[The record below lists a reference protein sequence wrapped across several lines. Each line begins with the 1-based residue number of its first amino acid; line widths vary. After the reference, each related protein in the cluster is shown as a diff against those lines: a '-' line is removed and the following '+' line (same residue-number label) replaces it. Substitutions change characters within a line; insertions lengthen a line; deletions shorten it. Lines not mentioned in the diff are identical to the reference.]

1 MKRTKSN
8 TIFKKTKKMIPGGVN
23 SPVRSF
29 AAVSSTPFIV
39 KRSKGSLIT
48 DVDNNNYIDF
58 IGSWGAMILGHSDN
72 RILKK
77 LNKVSKNGLTYG
89 APNVAETEIAEF
101 IIKNIP
107 SIDKIRMVNS
117 GTEATM
123 SAARLARGY
132 TKKDIIIKFNGCYH
146 GHGDAFLVEAGSGA
160 TTFGKPSS
168 SGVTK
173 GSSKDTISLPYN
185 DKEAV
190 KKVFSKYKNKIACV
204 IIEPIA
210 GNMNFVRSD
219 KSFLTLIRKLCTQNN
234 SLLIFDEVMTGFRV
248 NFRGAQAYYK
258 IKPDLTTF
266 GNVIGGG
273 DWSNHRLIPDIIKSI
288 KKNEFPIIRNPK
300 HIRPWTHVLDTIYG
314 YALAADRSLEEKN
327 SFNSYNFSTN
337 LDKNYNVLKVANV
350 FLKKFNINTIKIN
363 NKKEYEEKT
372 ILNINSSKSR
382 KVLGWSPLYDV
393 EKAIQI
399 TADWYIRNLEMKIK
413 PIDISIDQIK
423 QYIIKINQ
431 KEKELLRNII

>member
-8 TIFKKTKKMIPGGVN
+8 TIFKKTKKIIPGGVN

-29 AAVSSTPFIV
+29 AAVSSNPFIV
-39 KRSKGSLIT
+39 KKSKGSLIT

-77 LNKVSKNGLTYG
+77 LNEVSKNGLTYG

-219 KSFLTLIRKLCTQNN
+219 KSFLTLIRKLCTQNK

-248 NFRGAQAYYK
+248 NFKGAQACYK

-266 GNVIGGG
+266 GKVIGGG
-273 DWSNHRLIPDIIKSI
+273 LPVGAFGGKSKIMDMLAPDGPIYQAGTLSGNPLAMNCGLETLKIISKKNFFKKLSTKTKSFADNLNKIATDYKYDFHADSEGGMFGLYFTNKKPKNIEDI
-288 KKNEFPIIRNPK
+288 KK
-300 HIRPWTHVLDTIYG
+300 
-314 YALAADRSLEEKN
+314 S
-327 SFNSYNFSTN
+327 N
-337 LDKNYNVLKVANV
+337 LDE
-350 FLKKFNINTIKIN
+350 FNRFFTHMIN
-363 NKKEYEEKT
+363 NGVFFAPSAYEAGFMSESHTNKDLEK
-372 ILNINSSKSR
+372 IYRLFKSFI
-382 KVLGWSPLYDV
+382 KL
-393 EKAIQI
+393 AI
-399 TADWYIRNLEMKIK
+399 
-413 PIDISIDQIK
+413 
-423 QYIIKINQ
+423 
-431 KEKELLRNII
+431 

>member
-1 MKRTKSN
+1 
-8 TIFKKTKKMIPGGVN
+8 MIPGGVN

-29 AAVSSTPFIV
+29 TAVSSTPFIV
-39 KRSKGSLIT
+39 KKSKGSLIT
-48 DVDNNNYIDF
+48 DVDNNSYIDF

-101 IIKNIP
+101 IINNIP

-168 SGVTK
+168 SGVTR

-185 DKEAV
+185 DKEAI
-190 KKVFSKYKNKIACV
+190 KKIFSKYKNKIACV

-219 KSFLTLIRKLCTQNN
+219 KSFLSLIRKLCTQNN
-234 SLLIFDEVMTGFRV
+234 TLLIFDEVMTGFRV
-248 NFRGAQAYYK
+248 NFKGAQACYK

-266 GNVIGGG
+266 GKVIGGG
-273 DWSNHRLIPDIIKSI
+273 LPVGAFGGKSKIMDMLAPDGPIYQAGTLSGNPLAMNCGLETLKIISKNNFFNKLSAKTKSFAEHLNKIATDYKYDFHADSEGGMFGLYFTNKKPKNIEDI
-288 KKNEFPIIRNPK
+288 KK
-300 HIRPWTHVLDTIYG
+300 
-314 YALAADRSLEEKN
+314 S
-327 SFNSYNFSTN
+327 N
-337 LDKNYNVLKVANV
+337 LDE
-350 FLKKFNINTIKIN
+350 FNRFFTHMIN
-363 NKKEYEEKT
+363 NGVFFAPSAYEAGFMSESHTNKDLEK
-372 ILNINSSKSR
+372 IYRLFKSFI
-382 KVLGWSPLYDV
+382 KL
-393 EKAIQI
+393 AI
-399 TADWYIRNLEMKIK
+399 
-413 PIDISIDQIK
+413 
-423 QYIIKINQ
+423 
-431 KEKELLRNII
+431 

>member
-1 MKRTKSN
+1 MKRSKSN
-8 TIFKKTKKMIPGGVN
+8 IIFKKTKKMIPGGVN

-29 AAVSSTPFIV
+29 AAVSSNPFIV
-39 KRSKGSLIT
+39 KKSKGSLIT
-48 DVDNNNYIDF
+48 DVDNNSYIDF

-185 DKEAV
+185 DKEAI

-219 KSFLTLIRKLCTQNN
+219 KSFLSLIRKLCTQNN
-234 SLLIFDEVMTGFRV
+234 TLLIFDEVMTGFRV
-248 NFRGAQAYYK
+248 NFKGAQACYK

-266 GNVIGGG
+266 GKVIGGG
-273 DWSNHRLIPDIIKSI
+273 LPVGAFGGKSKIMDMLAPDGPIYQAGTLSGNPLAMNCGLETLKIISKKNFFKKLSTKTKSFTDNLNKIATDYKYDFHADSEGGMFGLYFTNKKPKNIEDI
-288 KKNEFPIIRNPK
+288 KK
-300 HIRPWTHVLDTIYG
+300 
-314 YALAADRSLEEKN
+314 S
-327 SFNSYNFSTN
+327 N
-337 LDKNYNVLKVANV
+337 LDE
-350 FLKKFNINTIKIN
+350 FNRFFTHMIN
-363 NKKEYEEKT
+363 NGVFFAPSAYEAGFMSESHTNKDLEK
-372 ILNINSSKSR
+372 IYRLFKSFI
-382 KVLGWSPLYDV
+382 KL
-393 EKAIQI
+393 AI
-399 TADWYIRNLEMKIK
+399 
-413 PIDISIDQIK
+413 
-423 QYIIKINQ
+423 
-431 KEKELLRNII
+431 

>member
-29 AAVSSTPFIV
+29 TAVSSTPFIV
-39 KRSKGSLIT
+39 KKSKGSLIT

-101 IIKNIP
+101 IINNIP

-248 NFRGAQAYYK
+248 NFKGAQAWYK

-266 GNVIGGG
+266 GKVIGGG
-273 DWSNHRLIPDIIKSI
+273 LPVGAFGGKSKIMDMLAPDGPIYQAGTLSGNPLAMSAGIALMTKLIDMNPFQQLEDASKYMLSAIKEMFDAKGIPFSHSSI
-288 KKNEFPIIRNPK
+288 GGMFGFFFSEELPTNFDAVVKTNDELFVKFFNTALKNGIYFAPSKYEAGFIST
-300 HIRPWTHVLDTIYG
+300 THNSSILEQTI
-314 YALAADRSLEEKN
+314 EKVH
-327 SFNSYNFSTN
+327 
-337 LDKNYNVLKVANV
+337 L
-350 FLKKFNINTIKIN
+350 TIK
-363 NKKEYEEKT
+363 EF
-372 ILNINSSKSR
+372 
-382 KVLGWSPLYDV
+382 
-393 EKAIQI
+393 
-399 TADWYIRNLEMKIK
+399 
-413 PIDISIDQIK
+413 
-423 QYIIKINQ
+423 
-431 KEKELLRNII
+431 

>member
-29 AAVSSTPFIV
+29 TAVSSTPFIV
-39 KRSKGSLIT
+39 KKSKGSLIT
-48 DVDNNNYIDF
+48 DVDNNSYIDF

-101 IIKNIP
+101 IINNIP

-185 DKEAV
+185 DKEAI
-190 KKVFSKYKNKIACV
+190 KKIFSKYKNKIACV

-248 NFRGAQAYYK
+248 NFKGAQAWYK

-266 GNVIGGG
+266 GKVIGGG
-273 DWSNHRLIPDIIKSI
+273 LPVGAFGGKSKIMDMLAPDGPIYQAGTLSGNPLAMNCGLETLKIISKKNFFKKLSTKTKSFTDNLNKIATDYKYDFHADSEGGMFGLYFTNKKPKNIEDI
-288 KKNEFPIIRNPK
+288 KK
-300 HIRPWTHVLDTIYG
+300 
-314 YALAADRSLEEKN
+314 S
-327 SFNSYNFSTN
+327 N
-337 LDKNYNVLKVANV
+337 LDE
-350 FLKKFNINTIKIN
+350 FNRFFTHMIN
-363 NKKEYEEKT
+363 NGVFFAPSAYEAGFMSESHTNKDLEK
-372 ILNINSSKSR
+372 IYRLFKSFI
-382 KVLGWSPLYDV
+382 KL
-393 EKAIQI
+393 AI
-399 TADWYIRNLEMKIK
+399 
-413 PIDISIDQIK
+413 
-423 QYIIKINQ
+423 
-431 KEKELLRNII
+431 

>member
-8 TIFKKTKKMIPGGVN
+8 TIFEKTKKMIPGGVN

-29 AAVSSTPFIV
+29 TAVSSTPFIV
-39 KRSKGSLIT
+39 KKSKGSLIT
-48 DVDNNNYIDF
+48 DVDNNSYIDF

-185 DKEAV
+185 NKEAI
-190 KKVFSKYKNKIACV
+190 KKIFSKYKNKIACV

-219 KSFLTLIRKLCTQNN
+219 KSFLSLIRKLCTQNN
-234 SLLIFDEVMTGFRV
+234 TLLIFDEVMTGFRV
-248 NFRGAQAYYK
+248 NFKGAQACYK

-266 GNVIGGG
+266 GKVIGGG
-273 DWSNHRLIPDIIKSI
+273 LPVGAFGGKSKIMDMLAPDGPIYQAGTLSGNPLAMNCGLETLKIISKKNFFKKLSTKTKSFTDNLNKIATDYKYDFHADSEGGMFGLYFTNKKPKNIEDI
-288 KKNEFPIIRNPK
+288 KK
-300 HIRPWTHVLDTIYG
+300 
-314 YALAADRSLEEKN
+314 S
-327 SFNSYNFSTN
+327 N
-337 LDKNYNVLKVANV
+337 LDE
-350 FLKKFNINTIKIN
+350 FNRFFTHMIN
-363 NKKEYEEKT
+363 NGVFFAPSAYEAGFMSESHTNKDLEK
-372 ILNINSSKSR
+372 IYRLFKSFI
-382 KVLGWSPLYDV
+382 KL
-393 EKAIQI
+393 AI
-399 TADWYIRNLEMKIK
+399 
-413 PIDISIDQIK
+413 
-423 QYIIKINQ
+423 
-431 KEKELLRNII
+431 

>member
-29 AAVSSTPFIV
+29 TAVSSTPFIV
-39 KRSKGSLIT
+39 KKSKGSLIT

-58 IGSWGAMILGHSDN
+58 IGSWGAMILGHSDS

-77 LNKVSKNGLTYG
+77 LNEVSKNGLTYG

-101 IIKNIP
+101 IINNIP

-146 GHGDAFLVEAGSGA
+146 GHGDSFLVEAGSGA

-190 KKVFSKYKNKIACV
+190 KKVFGKYKNKIACV

-219 KSFLTLIRKLCTQNN
+219 KSFLTLIRILCTQNK

-248 NFRGAQAYYK
+248 NFKGAQACYK

-266 GNVIGGG
+266 GKVIGGG
-273 DWSNHRLIPDIIKSI
+273 LPVGAFGGKSKIMDMLAPDGPIYQAGTLSGNPLAMNCGLETLKIISKKNFFKKLNTKTKSFTDNLNKIATDYKYDFHADSEGGMFGLYFTNKKPKNIEDI
-288 KKNEFPIIRNPK
+288 KK
-300 HIRPWTHVLDTIYG
+300 
-314 YALAADRSLEEKN
+314 S
-327 SFNSYNFSTN
+327 N
-337 LDKNYNVLKVANV
+337 LDE
-350 FLKKFNINTIKIN
+350 FNRFFTHMIN
-363 NKKEYEEKT
+363 NGVFFAPSAYEAGFMSESHTNKDLEK
-372 ILNINSSKSR
+372 IYRLFKSFI
-382 KVLGWSPLYDV
+382 KL
-393 EKAIQI
+393 AI
-399 TADWYIRNLEMKIK
+399 
-413 PIDISIDQIK
+413 
-423 QYIIKINQ
+423 
-431 KEKELLRNII
+431 

>member
-29 AAVSSTPFIV
+29 TAVSSTPFIV
-39 KRSKGSLIT
+39 KKSKGSLIT
-48 DVDNNNYIDF
+48 DVDNNDYIDF

-101 IIKNIP
+101 IINNIP

-185 DKEAV
+185 DKEAIM
-190 KKVFSKYKNKIACV
+190 KVFSKYKNKIACV

-248 NFRGAQAYYK
+248 NFKGAQACYK

-266 GNVIGGG
+266 GKVIGGG
-273 DWSNHRLIPDIIKSI
+273 LPVGAFGGKSKIMDMLAPDGPIYQAGTLSGNPLAMNCGLETLKIISKKNFFKKLSTKTKSFADNLNKIATDYKYDFHADSEGGMFGLYFTNKKPKNIEDI
-288 KKNEFPIIRNPK
+288 KK
-300 HIRPWTHVLDTIYG
+300 
-314 YALAADRSLEEKN
+314 S
-327 SFNSYNFSTN
+327 N
-337 LDKNYNVLKVANV
+337 LDE
-350 FLKKFNINTIKIN
+350 FNRFFTHMIN
-363 NKKEYEEKT
+363 NGVFFAPSAYEAGFMSESHTNKDLEK
-372 ILNINSSKSR
+372 IYRLFKSFI
-382 KVLGWSPLYDV
+382 KL
-393 EKAIQI
+393 AI
-399 TADWYIRNLEMKIK
+399 
-413 PIDISIDQIK
+413 
-423 QYIIKINQ
+423 
-431 KEKELLRNII
+431 

>member
-29 AAVSSTPFIV
+29 TAVSSTPFIV
-39 KRSKGSLIT
+39 KKSKGSLIT

-185 DKEAV
+185 DKEAI
-190 KKVFSKYKNKIACV
+190 KKIFTKYKNKIACV

-219 KSFLTLIRKLCTQNN
+219 KSFLSLIRKLCTQNN
-234 SLLIFDEVMTGFRV
+234 TLLIFDEVMTGFRV
-248 NFRGAQAYYK
+248 NFKGAQACYK

-266 GNVIGGG
+266 GKVIGGG
-273 DWSNHRLIPDIIKSI
+273 LPVGAFGGKSKIMDMLAPDGPIYQAGTLSGNPLAMNCGLETLKIISKKNFFKKLNTKTKSFTDNLNKIATDYKYDFHADSEGGMFGLYFTNKKPKNIEDI
-288 KKNEFPIIRNPK
+288 KK
-300 HIRPWTHVLDTIYG
+300 
-314 YALAADRSLEEKN
+314 S
-327 SFNSYNFSTN
+327 N
-337 LDKNYNVLKVANV
+337 LDE
-350 FLKKFNINTIKIN
+350 FNRFFTHMIN
-363 NKKEYEEKT
+363 NGVFFAPSAYEAGFMSESHTNKDLEK
-372 ILNINSSKSR
+372 IYRLFKSFI
-382 KVLGWSPLYDV
+382 KL
-393 EKAIQI
+393 AI
-399 TADWYIRNLEMKIK
+399 
-413 PIDISIDQIK
+413 
-423 QYIIKINQ
+423 
-431 KEKELLRNII
+431 

>member
-58 IGSWGAMILGHSDN
+58 IGSWGAMILGHSDS

-101 IIKNIP
+101 IIRNIP

-185 DKEAV
+185 DKEAI
-190 KKVFSKYKNKIACV
+190 KKIFSKYKNKIACV

-219 KSFLTLIRKLCTQNN
+219 KSFLSLIRKLCSQNN
-234 SLLIFDEVMTGFRV
+234 TLLIFDEVMTGFRV
-248 NFRGAQAYYK
+248 NFAGAQACYK

-266 GNVIGGG
+266 GKVIGGG
-273 DWSNHRLIPDIIKSI
+273 LPVGAFGGKSKIMDMLAPDGPIYQAGTLSGNPLAMNCGLETLKIISKKNFFKKLSAKTKSFTDNLNKIATDNKYDFHADSEGGMFGLYFTNKKPKNIEDI
-288 KKNEFPIIRNPK
+288 KK
-300 HIRPWTHVLDTIYG
+300 
-314 YALAADRSLEEKN
+314 S
-327 SFNSYNFSTN
+327 N
-337 LDKNYNVLKVANV
+337 LDE
-350 FLKKFNINTIKIN
+350 FNRFFKHMIN
-363 NKKEYEEKT
+363 NGVFFAPSAYEAGFMSESHTNKDLEK
-372 ILNINSSKSR
+372 IYRLFKSFI
-382 KVLGWSPLYDV
+382 KL
-393 EKAIQI
+393 AI
-399 TADWYIRNLEMKIK
+399 
-413 PIDISIDQIK
+413 
-423 QYIIKINQ
+423 
-431 KEKELLRNII
+431 

>member
-29 AAVSSTPFIV
+29 TAVSSTPFIV
-39 KRSKGSLIT
+39 KKSKGSLIT
-48 DVDNNNYIDF
+48 DVDNNDYIDF

-101 IIKNIP
+101 IINNIP

-185 DKEAV
+185 DKEAIM
-190 KKVFSKYKNKIACV
+190 KVFSKYKNKIACV

-248 NFRGAQAYYK
+248 NFKGAQACYK

-266 GNVIGGG
+266 GKVIGGG
-273 DWSNHRLIPDIIKSI
+273 LPVGAFGGKSKIMDMLAPDGPIYQAGTLSGNPLAMNCGLETLKIISKKNFFKKLSTKTKSFTDNLNKIATDYKYDFHADSEGGMFGLYFTNKKPKNIEDI
-288 KKNEFPIIRNPK
+288 KK
-300 HIRPWTHVLDTIYG
+300 
-314 YALAADRSLEEKN
+314 S
-327 SFNSYNFSTN
+327 N
-337 LDKNYNVLKVANV
+337 LDE
-350 FLKKFNINTIKIN
+350 FNRFFTHMIN
-363 NKKEYEEKT
+363 NGVFFAPSAYEAGFMSESHTNKDLEK
-372 ILNINSSKSR
+372 IYRLFKSFI
-382 KVLGWSPLYDV
+382 KL
-393 EKAIQI
+393 AI
-399 TADWYIRNLEMKIK
+399 
-413 PIDISIDQIK
+413 
-423 QYIIKINQ
+423 
-431 KEKELLRNII
+431 

>member
-1 MKRTKSN
+1 MKRIKSN
-8 TIFKKTKKMIPGGVN
+8 AIFKKTKKMIPGGVN

-29 AAVSSTPFIV
+29 TAVSSTPFIV
-39 KRSKGSLIT
+39 KKSKGSLIT
-48 DVDNNNYIDF
+48 DVDNNSYIDF

-101 IIKNIP
+101 IINNIP

-185 DKEAV
+185 DKEAI
-190 KKVFSKYKNKIACV
+190 KKIFSKYKNKIACV

-219 KSFLTLIRKLCTQNN
+219 KSFLSLIRKLCTQNN
-234 SLLIFDEVMTGFRV
+234 TLLIFDEVMTGFRV
-248 NFRGAQAYYK
+248 NFKGAQACYK

-266 GNVIGGG
+266 GKVIGGG
-273 DWSNHRLIPDIIKSI
+273 LPVGAFGGKSKIMDMLAPDGPIYQAGTLSGNPLAMNCGLETLKIISKKNFFKKLNTKTKSFAHNLNKIATDYKYDFHADSEGGMFGLYFTNKKPKNIEDI
-288 KKNEFPIIRNPK
+288 KK
-300 HIRPWTHVLDTIYG
+300 
-314 YALAADRSLEEKN
+314 S
-327 SFNSYNFSTN
+327 N
-337 LDKNYNVLKVANV
+337 LDE
-350 FLKKFNINTIKIN
+350 FNRFFTHMIN
-363 NKKEYEEKT
+363 NGVFFAPSAYEAGFMSESHTNKDLEK
-372 ILNINSSKSR
+372 IYRLFKSFI
-382 KVLGWSPLYDV
+382 KL
-393 EKAIQI
+393 AI
-399 TADWYIRNLEMKIK
+399 
-413 PIDISIDQIK
+413 
-423 QYIIKINQ
+423 
-431 KEKELLRNII
+431 

>member
-8 TIFKKTKKMIPGGVN
+8 TIFNKTKKMIPGGVN

-29 AAVSSTPFIV
+29 TAVSSTPFIV
-39 KRSKGSLIT
+39 KKSKGSLII
-48 DVDNNNYIDF
+48 DVDNNSYIDF

-185 DKEAV
+185 DKEAI
-190 KKVFSKYKNKIACV
+190 KKIFTKYKNKIACV

-219 KSFLTLIRKLCTQNN
+219 KSFLSLIRKLCTQNN
-234 SLLIFDEVMTGFRV
+234 TLLIFDEVMTGFRV
-248 NFRGAQAYYK
+248 NFKGAQACYK

-266 GNVIGGG
+266 GKVIGGG
-273 DWSNHRLIPDIIKSI
+273 LPVGAFGGKSKIMDMLAPDGPIYQAGTLSGNPLAMNCGLETLKIISKKNFFKKLGTKTKSFTDNLNKIATDYKYDFHADSEGGMFGLYFTNKKPKNIEDI
-288 KKNEFPIIRNPK
+288 KK
-300 HIRPWTHVLDTIYG
+300 
-314 YALAADRSLEEKN
+314 S
-327 SFNSYNFSTN
+327 N
-337 LDKNYNVLKVANV
+337 LDE
-350 FLKKFNINTIKIN
+350 FNRFFTHMIN
-363 NKKEYEEKT
+363 NGVFFAPSTYEAGFMSESHTNKDLEK
-372 ILNINSSKSR
+372 IYRLFKSFI
-382 KVLGWSPLYDV
+382 KL
-393 EKAIQI
+393 AI
-399 TADWYIRNLEMKIK
+399 
-413 PIDISIDQIK
+413 
-423 QYIIKINQ
+423 
-431 KEKELLRNII
+431 

>member
-107 SIDKIRMVNS
+107 SVDKIRMVNS

-185 DKEAV
+185 DKEAI

-219 KSFLTLIRKLCTQNN
+219 KSFLSLIRKLCTQNN
-234 SLLIFDEVMTGFRV
+234 TLLIFDEVMTGFRV
-248 NFRGAQAYYK
+248 NFKGAQACYK

-266 GNVIGGG
+266 GKVIGGG
-273 DWSNHRLIPDIIKSI
+273 LPVGAFGGKSKIMDMLAPDGPIYQAGTLSGNPLAMNCGLETLKIISKKNFFKKLNTKTKSFTDNLNKIATDYKYDFHADSEGGMFGLYFTNKKPKNIEDI
-288 KKNEFPIIRNPK
+288 KK
-300 HIRPWTHVLDTIYG
+300 
-314 YALAADRSLEEKN
+314 S
-327 SFNSYNFSTN
+327 N
-337 LDKNYNVLKVANV
+337 LDE
-350 FLKKFNINTIKIN
+350 FNRFFTHMIN
-363 NKKEYEEKT
+363 NGVFFAPSAYEAGFMSESHTNKDLEK
-372 ILNINSSKSR
+372 IYRLFKSFI
-382 KVLGWSPLYDV
+382 KL
-393 EKAIQI
+393 AI
-399 TADWYIRNLEMKIK
+399 
-413 PIDISIDQIK
+413 
-423 QYIIKINQ
+423 
-431 KEKELLRNII
+431 

>member
-1 MKRTKSN
+1 MKRSKSN

-29 AAVSSTPFIV
+29 AAVSSNPFIV
-39 KRSKGSLIT
+39 KKSKGSLIT
-48 DVDNNNYIDF
+48 DVDNNSYIDF

-101 IIKNIP
+101 IINNIP

-185 DKEAV
+185 DKDAI

-219 KSFLTLIRKLCTQNN
+219 KSFLSLIRKLCTQNN
-234 SLLIFDEVMTGFRV
+234 TLLIFDEVMTGFRV
-248 NFRGAQAYYK
+248 NFKGAQACYK

-266 GNVIGGG
+266 GKVIGGG
-273 DWSNHRLIPDIIKSI
+273 LPVGAFGGKSKIMDMLAPDGPIYQAGTLSGNPLAMNCGLETLKIISKKNFFKKLSTKTKSFADNLNKIATDYKYDFHADSEGGMFGLYFTNKKPKNIEDI
-288 KKNEFPIIRNPK
+288 KK
-300 HIRPWTHVLDTIYG
+300 
-314 YALAADRSLEEKN
+314 S
-327 SFNSYNFSTN
+327 N
-337 LDKNYNVLKVANV
+337 LDE
-350 FLKKFNINTIKIN
+350 FNRFFTHMIN
-363 NKKEYEEKT
+363 NGVFFAPSAYEAGFMSESHTNKDLEK
-372 ILNINSSKSR
+372 IYRLFKSFI
-382 KVLGWSPLYDV
+382 KL
-393 EKAIQI
+393 AI
-399 TADWYIRNLEMKIK
+399 
-413 PIDISIDQIK
+413 
-423 QYIIKINQ
+423 
-431 KEKELLRNII
+431 

>member
-29 AAVSSTPFIV
+29 TAVSSTPFIV
-39 KRSKGSLIT
+39 KKSKGSLIT

-101 IIKNIP
+101 IIRNIP

-146 GHGDAFLVEAGSGA
+146 GHGDSFLVEAGSGA

-219 KSFLTLIRKLCTQNN
+219 KSFLTLIRKLCTQNK

-248 NFRGAQAYYK
+248 NFKGAQACYK

-266 GNVIGGG
+266 GKVIGGG
-273 DWSNHRLIPDIIKSI
+273 LPVGAFGGKSKIMDMLAPDGPIYQAGTLSGNPLAMNCGLETLKIISKKNFFKKLSTKTKSFADNLNKIATDYKYDFHADSEGGMFGLYFTNKKPKNIEDI
-288 KKNEFPIIRNPK
+288 KK
-300 HIRPWTHVLDTIYG
+300 
-314 YALAADRSLEEKN
+314 S
-327 SFNSYNFSTN
+327 N
-337 LDKNYNVLKVANV
+337 LDE
-350 FLKKFNINTIKIN
+350 FNRFFTHMIN
-363 NKKEYEEKT
+363 NGVFFAPSAYEAGFMSESHTNKDLEK
-372 ILNINSSKSR
+372 IYRLFKSFI
-382 KVLGWSPLYDV
+382 KL
-393 EKAIQI
+393 AI
-399 TADWYIRNLEMKIK
+399 
-413 PIDISIDQIK
+413 
-423 QYIIKINQ
+423 
-431 KEKELLRNII
+431 

>member
-29 AAVSSTPFIV
+29 TAVSSTPFIV
-39 KRSKGSLIT
+39 KKSKGSLIT

-107 SIDKIRMVNS
+107 SVDKIRMVNS

-123 SAARLARGY
+123 SASRLARGY

-168 SGVTK
+168 CGVTK

-219 KSFLTLIRKLCTQNN
+219 KSFLSLIRKLCTQNN
-234 SLLIFDEVMTGFRV
+234 TLLIFDEVMTGFRV
-248 NFRGAQAYYK
+248 NFKGAQACYK

-266 GNVIGGG
+266 GKVIGGG
-273 DWSNHRLIPDIIKSI
+273 LPVGAFGGKSKIMDMLAPDGPIYQAGTLSGNPLAMNCGLETLKIISKKNFFKKLSTKTKSFTDNLNKIATDYKYDFHADSEGGMFGLYFTNKKPKNIEDI
-288 KKNEFPIIRNPK
+288 KK
-300 HIRPWTHVLDTIYG
+300 
-314 YALAADRSLEEKN
+314 S
-327 SFNSYNFSTN
+327 N
-337 LDKNYNVLKVANV
+337 LDE
-350 FLKKFNINTIKIN
+350 FNRFFTHMIN
-363 NKKEYEEKT
+363 NGVFFAPSAYEAGFMSESHTNKDLEK
-372 ILNINSSKSR
+372 IYRLFKSFI
-382 KVLGWSPLYDV
+382 KL
-393 EKAIQI
+393 AI
-399 TADWYIRNLEMKIK
+399 
-413 PIDISIDQIK
+413 
-423 QYIIKINQ
+423 
-431 KEKELLRNII
+431 

>member
-29 AAVSSTPFIV
+29 TAVSSTPFIV
-39 KRSKGSLIT
+39 KKSKGSLIT

-101 IIKNIP
+101 IINNIP

-185 DKEAV
+185 DKEAI

-219 KSFLTLIRKLCTQNN
+219 KSFLSLIRKLCTQNN
-234 SLLIFDEVMTGFRV
+234 TLLIFDEVMTGFRV
-248 NFRGAQAYYK
+248 NFKGAQACYK

-266 GNVIGGG
+266 GKVIGGG
-273 DWSNHRLIPDIIKSI
+273 LPVGAFGGKSKIMDMLAPDGPIYQAGTLSGNPLAMNCGLETLKIISKGSFFKKLSTKTKSFTDNLNKIATDYKYDFHADSEGGMFGLYFTNKKPKNIEDI
-288 KKNEFPIIRNPK
+288 KK
-300 HIRPWTHVLDTIYG
+300 
-314 YALAADRSLEEKN
+314 S
-327 SFNSYNFSTN
+327 N
-337 LDKNYNVLKVANV
+337 LDE
-350 FLKKFNINTIKIN
+350 FNRFFTHMIN
-363 NKKEYEEKT
+363 NGVFFAPSAYEAGFMSESHTSKDLEK
-372 ILNINSSKSR
+372 IYRLFKSFI
-382 KVLGWSPLYDV
+382 KL
-393 EKAIQI
+393 AI
-399 TADWYIRNLEMKIK
+399 
-413 PIDISIDQIK
+413 
-423 QYIIKINQ
+423 
-431 KEKELLRNII
+431 

>member
-185 DKEAV
+185 DKEAI
-190 KKVFSKYKNKIACV
+190 KKIFTKYKNKIACV

-219 KSFLTLIRKLCTQNN
+219 KSFLSLIRKLCTQNN
-234 SLLIFDEVMTGFRV
+234 TLLIFDEVMTGFRV
-248 NFRGAQAYYK
+248 NFAGAQACYK

-266 GNVIGGG
+266 GKVIGGG
-273 DWSNHRLIPDIIKSI
+273 LPVGAFGGKSKIMDMLAPDGPIYQAGTLSGNPLAMNCGLETLKIIS
-288 KKNEFPIIRNPK
+288 KKNFFKKLNTKTKSFTDNLNKIATDYKYDFHADSEGGMFGLYFTNKKPKNIEDVKKSNIDEFNRFF
-300 HIRPWTHVLDTIYG
+300 THM
-314 YALAADRSLEEKN
+314 
-327 SFNSYNFSTN
+327 
-337 LDKNYNVLKVANV
+337 
-350 FLKKFNINTIKIN
+350 IN
-363 NKKEYEEKT
+363 NGVFFAPSAYEAGFMSESHTNKDLEK
-372 ILNINSSKSR
+372 IYRLFKSFI
-382 KVLGWSPLYDV
+382 KL
-393 EKAIQI
+393 AI
-399 TADWYIRNLEMKIK
+399 
-413 PIDISIDQIK
+413 
-423 QYIIKINQ
+423 
-431 KEKELLRNII
+431 

>member
-1 MKRTKSN
+1 MKRSKSN

-29 AAVSSTPFIV
+29 AAVSSNPFIV
-39 KRSKGSLIT
+39 KKSKGSLIT
-48 DVDNNNYIDF
+48 DVDNNSYIDF

-101 IIKNIP
+101 IINNIP

-185 DKEAV
+185 DKDAI

-219 KSFLTLIRKLCTQNN
+219 KSFLSLIRKLCTQNN

-248 NFRGAQAYYK
+248 NFKGAQACYK

-266 GNVIGGG
+266 GKVIGGG
-273 DWSNHRLIPDIIKSI
+273 LPVGAFGGKSKIMDMLAPDGPIYQAGTLSGNPLAMNCGLETLKIISKKNFFKKLSTKTKSFADNLNKIATDYKYDFHADSEGGMFGLYFTNKKPKNIEDI
-288 KKNEFPIIRNPK
+288 KK
-300 HIRPWTHVLDTIYG
+300 
-314 YALAADRSLEEKN
+314 S
-327 SFNSYNFSTN
+327 N
-337 LDKNYNVLKVANV
+337 LDE
-350 FLKKFNINTIKIN
+350 FNRFFTHMIN
-363 NKKEYEEKT
+363 NGVFFAPSAYEAGFMSESHTNKDLEK
-372 ILNINSSKSR
+372 IYRLFKSFI
-382 KVLGWSPLYDV
+382 KL
-393 EKAIQI
+393 AI
-399 TADWYIRNLEMKIK
+399 
-413 PIDISIDQIK
+413 
-423 QYIIKINQ
+423 
-431 KEKELLRNII
+431 

>member
-29 AAVSSTPFIV
+29 TAVSSTPFIV
-39 KRSKGSLIT
+39 KKSKGSLIT

-185 DKEAV
+185 DKEAI

-219 KSFLTLIRKLCTQNN
+219 KSFLSLIRKLCTQNN
-234 SLLIFDEVMTGFRV
+234 TLLIFDEVMTGFRV
-248 NFRGAQAYYK
+248 NFKGAQACYK

-266 GNVIGGG
+266 GKVIGGG
-273 DWSNHRLIPDIIKSI
+273 LPVGAFGGKSKIMDMLAPDGPIYQAGTLSGNPLAMNCGLETLKIISKKNFFKKLSTKTKSFADNLNKIATDYKYDFHADSEGGMFGLYFTNKKPKNIEDI
-288 KKNEFPIIRNPK
+288 KK
-300 HIRPWTHVLDTIYG
+300 
-314 YALAADRSLEEKN
+314 S
-327 SFNSYNFSTN
+327 N
-337 LDKNYNVLKVANV
+337 LDE
-350 FLKKFNINTIKIN
+350 FNRFFTHMIN
-363 NKKEYEEKT
+363 NGVFFAPSAYEAGFMSESHTNKDLEK
-372 ILNINSSKSR
+372 IYRLFKSFI
-382 KVLGWSPLYDV
+382 KL
-393 EKAIQI
+393 AI
-399 TADWYIRNLEMKIK
+399 
-413 PIDISIDQIK
+413 
-423 QYIIKINQ
+423 
-431 KEKELLRNII
+431 

>member
-29 AAVSSTPFIV
+29 TAVSSTPFIV
-39 KRSKGSLIT
+39 KKSKGSLIT

-89 APNVAETEIAEF
+89 APNEAETEIAEF
-101 IIKNIP
+101 MIKNIP
-107 SIDKIRMVNS
+107 SVDKIRMVNS

-185 DKEAV
+185 DKEAI
-190 KKVFSKYKNKIACV
+190 KKIFSKYKNKIACV

-219 KSFLTLIRKLCTQNN
+219 KSFLSLIRKLCSQNN
-234 SLLIFDEVMTGFRV
+234 TLLIFDEVMTGFRV
-248 NFRGAQAYYK
+248 NFAGAQACYK

-266 GNVIGGG
+266 GKVIGGG
-273 DWSNHRLIPDIIKSI
+273 LPVGAFGGKSKIMDMLAPDGPIYQAGTLSGNPLAMNCGLETLKIISKKSFFKKLSTKTKSFTNNLNKIATDYKYDFHADSEGGMFGLYFTNKKPKNIEDI
-288 KKNEFPIIRNPK
+288 KKSNLNEFNRFF
-300 HIRPWTHVLDTIYG
+300 THM
-314 YALAADRSLEEKN
+314 
-327 SFNSYNFSTN
+327 
-337 LDKNYNVLKVANV
+337 
-350 FLKKFNINTIKIN
+350 IN
-363 NKKEYEEKT
+363 NGVFFAPSAYEAGFMSESHTNKDLEK
-372 ILNINSSKSR
+372 IYRLFKSFI
-382 KVLGWSPLYDV
+382 KL
-393 EKAIQI
+393 AI
-399 TADWYIRNLEMKIK
+399 
-413 PIDISIDQIK
+413 
-423 QYIIKINQ
+423 
-431 KEKELLRNII
+431 

>member
-1 MKRTKSN
+1 MKRSKSN

-29 AAVSSTPFIV
+29 TAVSSTPFIV
-39 KRSKGSLIT
+39 KKSKGSLIT
-48 DVDNNNYIDF
+48 DVDNNSYVDF

-101 IIKNIP
+101 IINNIP

-185 DKEAV
+185 DKDAI

-219 KSFLTLIRKLCTQNN
+219 KSFLSLIRKLCTQNN

-248 NFRGAQAYYK
+248 NFKGAQACYK

-266 GNVIGGG
+266 GKVIGGG
-273 DWSNHRLIPDIIKSI
+273 LPVGAFGGKSKIMNMLAPDGPIYQAGTLSGNPLAMNCGLETLKIISKKNFFKKLSTKTKSFADNLNKIATDYKYDFHADSEGGMFGLYFTNKKPKNIEDI
-288 KKNEFPIIRNPK
+288 KK
-300 HIRPWTHVLDTIYG
+300 
-314 YALAADRSLEEKN
+314 S
-327 SFNSYNFSTN
+327 N
-337 LDKNYNVLKVANV
+337 LDEFSRFFTYMINKGV
-350 FLKKFNINTIKIN
+350 FFAPSAYEAGFMSESHTNKDLEKIYRLFKSFIK
-363 NKKEYEEKT
+363 
-372 ILNINSSKSR
+372 L
-382 KVLGWSPLYDV
+382 
-393 EKAIQI
+393 AI
-399 TADWYIRNLEMKIK
+399 
-413 PIDISIDQIK
+413 
-423 QYIIKINQ
+423 
-431 KEKELLRNII
+431 

>member
-39 KRSKGSLIT
+39 KKSKGSLIT

-185 DKEAV
+185 DKEAI
-190 KKVFSKYKNKIACV
+190 KKIFTKYKNKIACV

-219 KSFLTLIRKLCTQNN
+219 KSFLSLIRKLCTQNN

-248 NFRGAQAYYK
+248 NFRGAQAIYK
-258 IKPDLTTF
+258 IEPDLTTF
-266 GNVIGGG
+266 GKVIGGG
-273 DWSNHRLIPDIIKSI
+273 LPVGAFGGKSKIMDMLAPDGPIYQAGTLSGNPLAMNCGLETLKIISKKGFFKKLSTKTKLFVDNLNQIASDYKYDFHADSEGGMFGLYFTNKKPINIEDI
-288 KKNEFPIIRNPK
+288 KK
-300 HIRPWTHVLDTIYG
+300 
-314 YALAADRSLEEKN
+314 S
-327 SFNSYNFSTN
+327 N
-337 LDKNYNVLKVANV
+337 LDEFNRFFKYMLNNGV
-350 FLKKFNINTIKIN
+350 FFAPSAYEAGFMSESHTERDLKKIYRLFRNFL
-363 NKKEYEEKT
+363 EQ
-372 ILNINSSKSR
+372 
-382 KVLGWSPLYDV
+382 
-393 EKAIQI
+393 AI
-399 TADWYIRNLEMKIK
+399 
-413 PIDISIDQIK
+413 
-423 QYIIKINQ
+423 
-431 KEKELLRNII
+431 

>member
-29 AAVSSTPFIV
+29 TAVSSTPFIV
-39 KRSKGSLIT
+39 KKSKGSLIT

-107 SIDKIRMVNS
+107 SVDKIRMVNS

-123 SAARLARGY
+123 SASRLARGY

-173 GSSKDTISLPYN
+173 GSSRDTISLPYN

-219 KSFLTLIRKLCTQNN
+219 KSFLSLIRKLCTQNN
-234 SLLIFDEVMTGFRV
+234 TLLIFDEVMTGFRV
-248 NFRGAQAYYK
+248 NFKGAQACYK

-266 GNVIGGG
+266 GKVIGGG
-273 DWSNHRLIPDIIKSI
+273 LPVGAFGGKSKIMDMLAPDGPIYQAGTLSGNPLAMNCGLETLKIISKKNFFKKLSTKTKSFTDNLNKIATDYKYDFHADSEGGMFGLYFTNKKPKNIEDI
-288 KKNEFPIIRNPK
+288 KK
-300 HIRPWTHVLDTIYG
+300 
-314 YALAADRSLEEKN
+314 S
-327 SFNSYNFSTN
+327 N
-337 LDKNYNVLKVANV
+337 LDE
-350 FLKKFNINTIKIN
+350 FNRFFTHMIN
-363 NKKEYEEKT
+363 NGVFFAPSAYEAGFMSESHTNKDLEK
-372 ILNINSSKSR
+372 IYRLFKSFI
-382 KVLGWSPLYDV
+382 KL
-393 EKAIQI
+393 AI
-399 TADWYIRNLEMKIK
+399 
-413 PIDISIDQIK
+413 
-423 QYIIKINQ
+423 
-431 KEKELLRNII
+431 

>member
-1 MKRTKSN
+1 
-8 TIFKKTKKMIPGGVN
+8 MIPGGVN

-29 AAVSSTPFIV
+29 VAVSSTPFIV

-185 DKEAV
+185 DKEAI

-219 KSFLTLIRKLCTQNN
+219 KSFLSLIRKLCTQNN
-234 SLLIFDEVMTGFRV
+234 TLLIFDEVMTGFRV
-248 NFRGAQAYYK
+248 NFKGAQACYK

-266 GNVIGGG
+266 GKVIGGG
-273 DWSNHRLIPDIIKSI
+273 LPVGAFGGKSKIMDMLAPDGPIYQAGTLSGNPLAMNCGLETLKIISKKNFFKKLNTKTKSFTDNLNKIATDYKYDFHADSEGGMFGLYFTNKKPKNIEDI
-288 KKNEFPIIRNPK
+288 KK
-300 HIRPWTHVLDTIYG
+300 
-314 YALAADRSLEEKN
+314 S
-327 SFNSYNFSTN
+327 N
-337 LDKNYNVLKVANV
+337 LDE
-350 FLKKFNINTIKIN
+350 FNRFFTHMIN
-363 NKKEYEEKT
+363 NGVFFAPSAYEAGFMSESHTNKDLEK
-372 ILNINSSKSR
+372 IYRLFKSFI
-382 KVLGWSPLYDV
+382 KL
-393 EKAIQI
+393 AI
-399 TADWYIRNLEMKIK
+399 
-413 PIDISIDQIK
+413 
-423 QYIIKINQ
+423 
-431 KEKELLRNII
+431 

>member
-29 AAVSSTPFIV
+29 TAVSSTPFIV
-39 KRSKGSLIT
+39 KKSKGSLIT

-107 SIDKIRMVNS
+107 SVDKIRMVNS

-219 KSFLTLIRKLCTQNN
+219 KSFLSLIRKLCTQNN
-234 SLLIFDEVMTGFRV
+234 TLLIFDEVMTGFRV
-248 NFRGAQAYYK
+248 NFKGAQACYK

-266 GNVIGGG
+266 GKVIGGG
-273 DWSNHRLIPDIIKSI
+273 LPVGAFGGKSKIMDMLAPDGPIYQAGTLSGNPLAMNCGLETLKIISKKNFFKKLSTKTKSFTDNLNKIATDYKYDFHADSEGGMFGLYFTNKKPKNIEDI
-288 KKNEFPIIRNPK
+288 KK
-300 HIRPWTHVLDTIYG
+300 
-314 YALAADRSLEEKN
+314 S
-327 SFNSYNFSTN
+327 N
-337 LDKNYNVLKVANV
+337 LDE
-350 FLKKFNINTIKIN
+350 FNRFFTHMIN
-363 NKKEYEEKT
+363 NGVFFAPSAYEAGFMSESHTNKDLEK
-372 ILNINSSKSR
+372 IYRLFKSFI
-382 KVLGWSPLYDV
+382 KL
-393 EKAIQI
+393 AI
-399 TADWYIRNLEMKIK
+399 
-413 PIDISIDQIK
+413 
-423 QYIIKINQ
+423 
-431 KEKELLRNII
+431 